1 MDDRNGGQ
9 TIQASEGGV
18 CHARLLASHE
28 ECSLTFC
35 GGRRGLRQDGCRLIP
50 WWWRTPHSLQPREK
64 GRSILLG
71 GNSKRH
77 CSVGREQCREKN
89 SDAFADAAQAR
100 SLGLV
105 TQTLLVAVLA
115 HALAALVL
123 VDFSLT
129 SLLKRSHNVL

>member
-1 MDDRNGGQ
+1 MEDGAGSVRMGAGSSHGGGGHR
-9 TIQASEGGV
+9 TPFSLVRKGGV
-18 CHARLLASHE
+18 F
-28 ECSLTFC
+28 CS
-35 GGRRGLRQDGCRLIP
+35 
-50 WWWRTPHSLQPREK
+50 
-64 GRSILLG
+64 G

-129 SLLKRSHNVL
+129 SLLKRSHNGL